1 MLKFNDILSLAKN
14 GYTPS
19 DIKELI
25 ELSKEADSSE
35 SNSGDKEQITE
46 DIETPSETVAAPET
60 PKEENTSTIEDY
72 KKEVEDL
79 KKQIAD
85 LQKANTRKNIA
96 DTDEKSDS
104 EVFADVMKQF
114 M

>member
-35 SNSGDKEQITE
+35 SDTGDKEQITE
-46 DIETPSETVAAPET
+46 DTKTPSSTVAAPEDD
-60 PKEENTSTIEDY
+60 KEEKDSEIEDY
-72 KKEVEDL
+72 KNEIEDL
-79 KKQIAD
+79 KKQISD